1 MEHITTADL
10 DHLVELISEEIAE
23 DVNLRN
29 DYSGR
34 AMYGKPCIGFVVD
47 NSTMFLM
54 ALTAI
59 LIEMDADG
67 HDVPN
72 WRNLSPRTDSMGLS
86 TIVYFPGW
94 LVNDED

>member
-1 MEHITTADL
+1 MEYIATADL
-10 DHLVELISEEIAE
+10 NHLVELISDEIAE
-23 DVNLRN
+23 DVNLRI
-29 DYSGR
+29 DYSDG
-34 AMYGKPCIGFVVD
+34 AMSCIGFVVD

-72 WRNLSPRTDSMGLS
+72 WRNLSPRTNSMGRS